1 MECVCV
7 SWCFILV
14 KLSGV
19 YLCIVIFER
28 ERGFQ
33 CNCVCLY
40 VCMLNMFVCVIFE
53 RGECTYLNS
62 LTAQP
67 QIECTPLCTDPIM

>member
-40 VCMLNMFVCVIFE
+40 VEYVCVCVIFE
-53 RGECTYLNS
+53 QRG
-62 LTAQP
+62 
-67 QIECTPLCTDPIM
+67 

>member
-53 RGECTYLNS
+53 QRG
-62 LTAQP
+62 
-67 QIECTPLCTDPIM
+67 